1 MEFQIDPAQFL
12 PNIDQWLIGINYFFE
27 LTFSYLKYI
36 FFVIFLVIGI
46 LTLISLR
53 GRYFLERLRYSQE
66 QKLADNPITKP
77 RLIIGTIYIII
88 AFGILFNWFTYLL
101 IISLNPLPDRFVFN
115 FIEFTDIFD
124 PYGLNRIS
132 DINMAQFEF
141 EKTLYYLISIGSFA
155 SLLNIIISIW
165 LLVNKGGKDA
175 KKSIIMLIGGIIG
188 GILTGFTTCLPL
200 FL

>member
-12 PNIDQWLIGINYFFE
+12 PNIDQWLIGVNYFFE

-36 FFVIFLVIGI
+36 FFVILLVIGI

-141 EKTLYYLISIGSFA
+141 EKTLYYLISICSFA

>member
-1 MEFQIDPAQFL
+1 MDFQIDPAQFL
-12 PNIDQWLIGINYFFE
+12 PNIDQWLIGVNYFFQ
-27 LTFSYLKYI
+27 LAFSYLKYI
-36 FFVIFLVIGI
+36 FFMVLLVIGI
-46 LTLISLR
+46 LTLLSLR
-53 GRYFLERLRYSQE
+53 GRYFLERLRYNKE

-101 IISLNPLPDRFVFN
+101 IFSLNPLPDRFVFN
-115 FIEFTDIFD
+115 FIEFTDFFD
-124 PYGLNRIS
+124 PFSLNRIS
-132 DINMAQFEF
+132 DIKMAQFEF
-141 EKTLYYLISIGSFA
+141 EKTIYYIISVGSFV
-155 SLLNIIISIW
+155 SLLNIMISIW

-188 GILTGFTTCLPL
+188 GIMTGFTTCLPL

>member
-36 FFVIFLVIGI
+36 FFVILLVIGI

>member
-36 FFVIFLVIGI
+36 FFVILLVIGI

-101 IISLNPLPDRFVFN
+101 IISLNPLPDRFIFN